1 MSKKTERCICSK
13 HRGISL
19 IKRTY
24 KLYSSLINKRVAKIS
39 ENFLQEEHN
48 GFRMERSCIA
58 RDFIIK
64 QLIEKRTEFNLET
77 HLAFIDYDKAFD
89 RVARGKLENS

>member
-1 MSKKTERCICSK
+1 
-13 HRGISL
+13 
-19 IKRTY
+19 
-24 KLYSSLINKRVAKIS
+24 
-39 ENFLQEEHN
+39 
-48 GFRMERSCIA
+48 MERSCIA